1 MICEWGKKT
10 TKNIKLNIVWEELL
24 QVKIKEHLHEVL
36 LILVNI
42 RAVTGEG
49 SRA

>member
-1 MICEWGKKT
+1 MHGKKVD
-10 TKNIKLNIVWEELL
+10 IKLNIGWEELFPI
-24 QVKIKEHLHEVL
+24 KITRQIQEVF
-36 LILVNI
+36 LILDNI